1 MTSDLPLQSNPF
13 GAAKPINA
21 EARLKELEE
30 KIAKEKVCKGLPSRC
45 LHTLKLIRLLLSL
58 RTDEAHPPFMRWGH
72 QSACTICTLF
82 GQAERA
88 AAAREAEQKARE
100 QAGEASPGLDQQEG
114 SGRPSEASPS
124 LEDNRATGSGRFQGP
139 PPGTTRTPGA
149 PPSGSGRGQG
159 RGASLDA
166 ANGRLA
172 VPPGME
178 ASREELGGRGGRGRR
193 GRVRSK

>member
-1 MTSDLPLQSNPF
+1 MSS
-13 GAAKPINA
+13 
-21 EARLKELEE
+21 
-30 KIAKEKVCKGLPSRC
+30 
-45 LHTLKLIRLLLSL
+45 
-58 RTDEAHPPFMRWGH
+58 
-72 QSACTICTLF
+72 F

-100 QAGEASPGLDQQEG
+100 QAGEASPGQDQGG
-114 SGRPSEASPS
+114 SGQPTEASPS
-124 LEDNRATGSGRFQGP
+124 VEDTRPTGSGRFQGP
-139 PPGTTRTPGA
+139 PPGTTRAPGA

-178 ASREELGGRGGRGRR
+178 ASREELGGRGSRGRR
-193 GRVRSK
+193 GRVRICFTAEMFLLTFIEQCVWKVWNVMSILLSSNSQQKQLASDLCSKNPGKQYCI